1 MARRKIT
8 SLRQLLTRFAR
19 KESGVAAIEFAM
31 VGAPFLWLLLV
42 VFETS
47 GVIFTDI
54 ALQNGVMETGRLIR
68 TGQVQTQ
75 GMGAAQFKT
84 LLCANTVFYINCSKI
99 RVDVTKSASLP
110 VPSVNMMTVK
120 DDVPQNFQ
128 PGAASE
134 WVMVQV
140 RYDWKLAVPGI
151 SYLSNMPSGVRRLT
165 AGSMFR
171 NEPFSG

>member
-8 SLRQLLTRFAR
+8 SLKQLLARFIR
-19 KESGVAAIEFAM
+19 KDSGVAAIEFAM
-31 VGAPFLWLLLV
+31 IGAPFLWLLLV
-42 VFETS
+42 VFETA

-54 ALQNGVMETGRLIR
+54 ALQNGVIETGRLIR
-68 TGQVQTQ
+68 TGQVQIQ

-84 LLCANTVFYINCSKI
+84 LLCANTAPYINCSQI

-110 VPSVNMMTVK
+110 LPAVNMMTVA
-120 DDVPQNFQ
+120 DTVPQNYQ

-151 SYLSNMPSGVRRLT
+151 TYLANMPNGMRRLT
-165 AGSMFR
+165 AGTMFR